1 MPEFN
6 KHSVFKKPL
15 LYGFL
20 AFLLVLIITQTI
32 TNQRFKIQNQN
43 EQHKVN
49 ERALELE
56 EDLQGILGQSSTA
69 TQTLAFIV
77 ENYGIPDNFDSI
89 AQLLIN
95 SNKNI
100 DALEL
105 VNKDG
110 VITHVY
116 PLAGNEVLGLNIFKD
131 SIGKDGAITTL
142 ERKDYF
148 TAGPIYLNQGGSGF
162 VGRRPLFNDDGFNGF
177 VAAVIKLSTVI
188 NAVEIDSLDD
198 PQFYFQLAK
207 INPNKTEEVFYSSKD
222 ISKGEAINVPLTTS
236 QGEWKL
242 YVISNQPTSYST
254 IIIFSVL
261 GFLLSLVCGILVWF
275 LVRQPFRLN
284 QLVLQ
289 KTKLLNE
296 SNNKLKTLVEQASDG
311 IFLTSSTGVISD
323 VNISGAKMLGY
334 TINELIGINL
344 KDIYDAEELKHNP
357 IKFKELKAG
366 HTILHER
373 KMIRKDDSS
382 FYGEINAKMTPN
394 GHLLGILRDITER
407 KELEL
412 IAEDNLQKF
421 SKAFNSGFV
430 GMVIKDDNKRFLDA
444 NSYFLDL
451 IGYTLEEVKGKTIS
465 ELGLLDLE
473 EALKKNP
480 AISAFGSSERV
491 GKIELEFKTK
501 KGEILHLI
509 TSMEHYEYQNK
520 KYSLSTYINQ
530 TDRKKADLEIRQSE
544 IKYRELTERISDA
557 FIAIDRHWN
566 YTYIN
571 ARAAKI
577 LNIDPKILIGK
588 NVWEEY
594 PDFAKTEAYSFFH
607 DAMKNQTY
615 IKFEQYHP
623 QFDSWIENK
632 LYPSPEGI
640 TVYFRD
646 VTKKKKAD
654 QENQKL
660 IAIIENSPDF
670 IGLTSLEGN
679 SLYLN
684 EAGKKLVGFS
694 AEKDITETSIADFFP
709 EEYGDDIINKHLTY
723 LHKTGVWSMEVPF
736 KNFKTNKIVPA
747 EFSGFIIRD
756 KISNEPIG
764 IGCIAFDLT
773 EHKRSQHEILDLQTK
788 MDAAIRIGKI
798 GYWDYDIETENANW
812 SPRLYEIY
820 NVKPGTTITIPL
832 LEKLIHPDD
841 VDLHRKVLKETIVE
855 NGTHSYTYRI
865 FDNNGS
871 IKYLHIEMEADFN
884 EEDLPVKLRGTV
896 VDITE
901 QKEANNKILELQNK
915 MDAAIR
921 IGKIGY
927 WDWNLENNLVEW
939 SNEMFEIY
947 GIPDKTSITLE
958 EAIEFTHPDDS
969 NVLAEVLSRKQDEDQ
984 TIPTI
989 YKICLKDKTV
999 KHILSFN
1006 ENVYNNEGK
1015 PIKLHGT
1022 SMDITKSVLAEEALR
1037 ENKEKFTKAFQ
1048 TNLMGMI
1055 MLDSE
1060 RKVIEANDVV
1070 YKLLGVT
1077 REGLIGNTIME
1088 SAVAVMEN
1096 YDDNEREKLWKH
1108 FLKHG
1113 RVINQKFKIN
1123 LKSGRKM
1130 SLSVSIES
1138 LFFNNKQNYLVNL
1151 IDDTKRKEAEEAL
1164 ELQNIQL
1171 KKTNSELDSFVYSAS
1186 HELRAPL
1193 ASVLGLINL
1202 ILTEENKPSLVTNLN
1217 MMEKSIIRL
1226 DDFIKDI
1233 IEYSRNK
1240 HLKVNVETINFTNLI
1255 ESSIESL
1262 WYLEN
1267 TNKINIEISV
1277 NDKVSFVSDSK
1288 RISIVLNNFISNAI
1302 KYHDIEKK
1310 APSIWL
1316 DVTTTKKEAI
1326 IIIKDNGLG
1335 IEEKEIDNIFNM
1347 FYRVSSRIMGS
1358 GIGLFIVKEVLTKLN
1373 GSMVVE
1379 SKLGEGSM
1387 FTIKIPNES
1396 GRK

>member
-1 MPEFN
+1 MPGFN
-6 KHSVFKKPL
+6 MHTVFKKPL

-43 EQHKVN
+43 ELHKVN
-49 ERALELE
+49 ERVLELE

-105 VNKDG
+105 VNRDG

-131 SIGKDGAITTL
+131 SIAKDGAITTL
-142 ERKDYF
+142 ERKNYF
-148 TAGPIYLNQGGSGF
+148 TAGPIHLNQGGSGF
-162 VGRRPLFNDDGFNGF
+162 VGRRPLFNEDGFNGF
-177 VAAVIKLSTVI
+177 VAAVIRLSTVI
-188 NAVEIDSLDD
+188 SAVEIDSLND
-198 PQFYFQLAK
+198 PQFYYQLAK

-222 ISKGEAINVPLTTS
+222 ISNGEAINVSLTTS

-242 YVISNQPTSYST
+242 YVISNQPSSYST

-334 TINELIGINL
+334 TINELIGLSL

-373 KMIRKDDSS
+373 KMIRKDSSS

-394 GHLLGILRDITER
+394 GDLLGILRDITER

-451 IGYTLEEVKGKTIS
+451 IGYTLEEVKGKTIP
-465 ELGLLDLE
+465 ELGLMDME

-480 AISAFGSSERV
+480 AICTLESSERV
-491 GKIELEFKTK
+491 GKIEVEFKTK
-501 KGEILHLI
+501 KGELLHLI
-509 TSMEHYEYQNK
+509 TSMEPYEHQNK
-520 KYSLSTYINQ
+520 KYSLSTYVNQ
-530 TDRKKADLEIRQSE
+530 TERKNSDFEIRRSE
-544 IKYRELTERISDA
+544 KKYRELTERISDA
-557 FIAIDRHWN
+557 YIAFDKNWNFI
-566 YTYIN
+566 YIN
-571 ARAAKI
+571 AKAAI
-577 LNIDPKILIGK
+577 IVNIDAAEMMGK
-588 NVWEEY
+588 NLWEEF
-594 PDFAKTEAYSFFH
+594 PEFKNTEAYAIFNE
-607 DAMKNQTY
+607 AMAKQAYTH
-615 IKFEQYHP
+615 FEQYHK
-623 QFDSWIENK
+623 QFDVWIENK
-632 LYPSPEGI
+632 LYPSPDGI
-640 TVYFRD
+640 TIYFRD
-646 VTKKKKAD
+646 VTKKKKID

-660 IAIIENSPDF
+660 IAVIENSPGF
-670 IGLTSLEGN
+670 IGLASLKGKAI
-679 SLYLN
+679 YLN
-684 EAGKKLVGFS
+684 DAGKNLVGFPVENNI
-694 AEKDITETSIADFFP
+694 ADTSIFDFFP
-709 EEYGDDIINKHLTY
+709 KEYHSIISNEHLSGI
-723 LHKTGVWSMEVPF
+723 KENGIWCGEVPF
-736 KNFKTNKIVPA
+736 QNFSTKKIVPA
-747 EFSGFIIRD
+747 DFSSFLIRD
-756 KISNEPIG
+756 KITQNPIG

-773 EHKRSQHEILDLQTK
+773 ERKKVQNEILDLQTK

-798 GYWDYDIETENANW
+798 GYWDWNLKTEIIEW
-812 SPRLYEIY
+812 SDRMYEIY
-820 NVKPGTTITIPL
+820 DVDPGTIIDVSFAK
-832 LEKLIHPDD
+832 KLVHPDD
-841 VDLHRKVLKETIVE
+841 LEYHNAIIKLKSTTKD
-855 NGTHSYTYRI
+855 NDSFYYRI
-865 FDNNGS
+865 IHKNKS
-871 IKYLHIEMEADFN
+871 VKYVLVQMEVIEDTM
-884 EEDLPVKLRGTV
+884 DLPIRYRGTA

-901 QKEANNKILELQNK
+901 QKEAENEIIDLKSK

-927 WDWNLENNLVEW
+927 WSWHLDSNLVEW

-947 GIPDKTSITLE
+947 GISDKTSVTLKK
-958 EAIEFTHPDDS
+958 AIEFFHPDDS
-969 NVLAEVLSRKQDEDQ
+969 NVLSEILSRKPEDDQ
-984 TIPTI
+984 TLPTV
-989 YKICLKDKTV
+989 YKICLNDKTV
-999 KHILSFN
+999 KHILSFS
-1006 ENVYNNEGK
+1006 ENVYNSEGK
-1015 PIKLHGT
+1015 PIQLHGT
-1022 SMDITKSVLAEEALR
+1022 SMDITKNILAEEALR
-1037 ENKEKFTKAFQ
+1037 ETKEKFAKAFE
-1048 TNLMGMI
+1048 TNLMGII
-1055 MLDSE
+1055 MLDDQ
-1060 RKVIEANDVV
+1060 RRVIEANKTV
-1070 YKLLGVT
+1070 YAILGTT
-1077 REGLIGNTIME
+1077 RKALIGKTILDSGVITIDE
-1088 SAVAVMEN
+1088 KERLKIWEQFLEN
-1096 YDDNEREKLWKH
+1096 GK
-1108 FLKHG
+1108 
-1113 RVINQKFKIN
+1113 VINQELVIY
-1123 LKSGRKM
+1123 LKNGQTK
-1130 SLSVSIES
+1130 SLLVSIES
-1138 LFFNNKQNYLVNL
+1138 LQFNNKQSYLVNL
-1151 IDDTKRKEAEEAL
+1151 IDDTKRKEAEKAL
-1164 ELQNIQL
+1164 NSQYIEL
-1171 KKTNSELDSFVYSAS
+1171 KKTNYELDSFVYSAS

-1193 ASVLGLINL
+1193 ASVLGLIQ
-1202 ILTEENKPSLVTNLN
+1202 LTLMEEREPQLALHLN
-1217 MMEKSIIRL
+1217 MIEKSIERL

-1240 HLKVNVETINFTNLI
+1240 HVDIKLETINFTNLL
-1255 ESSIESL
+1255 ENSLESL

-1267 TNKINIEISV
+1267 TNKINIKINV
-1277 NDKVSFVSDSK
+1277 IDKVGFVSDSK
-1288 RISIVLNNFISNAI
+1288 RISIILNNFISNAI
-1302 KYHDIEKK
+1302 KYHDLEKK

-1316 DVTTTKKEAI
+1316 GVTTTKKEAI
-1326 IIIKDNGLG
+1326 ITIKDNGLG
-1335 IEEKEIDNIFNM
+1335 IEEKEIDKIFNM

-1373 GSMVVE
+1373 GTMVVK

-1396 GRK
+1396 VRK

>member
-1 MPEFN
+1 MPEVKNHFA
-6 KHSVFKKPL
+6 FKKPL

-43 EQHKVN
+43 EQNKVN

-56 EDLQGILGQSSTA
+56 EDLQRILGQSSTA

-89 AQLLIN
+89 AHLLIN
-95 SNKNI
+95 SNKKI

-105 VNKDG
+105 VNKEG

-116 PLAGNEVLGLNIFKD
+116 PLESNEVLGLNIFKD
-131 SIGKDGAITTL
+131 SIAKDGAITTL

-148 TAGPIYLNQGGSGF
+148 TTGPIYLNQGGSGF
-162 VGRRPLFNDDGFNGF
+162 VGRRPLFNEGGFNGF
-177 VAAVIKLSTVI
+177 VAAVIRLSTI
-188 NAVEIDSLDD
+188 ISAVEIDSLET
-198 PQFYFQLAK
+198 PPFYYQLAK
-207 INPNKTEEVFYSSKD
+207 VNPNKTEEVFYSSKD

-254 IIIFSVL
+254 IIIFSIL

-296 SNNKLKTLVEQASDG
+296 SNNKLKTLIEQASDG
-311 IFLTSSTGVISD
+311 IFLTSPTGVISD

-334 TINELIGINL
+334 TISELIGLSL

-366 HTILHER
+366 NTILHER
-373 KMIRKDDSS
+373 IMIRKDNSS

-394 GHLLGILRDITER
+394 GDLLGILRDITER

-412 IAEDNLQKF
+412 IAADNLRKF

-444 NSYFLDL
+444 NSYFLNL
-451 IGYTLEEVKGKTIS
+451 IGYTLEEVKGKTIP
-465 ELGLLDLE
+465 ELGLLDME

-615 IKFEQYHP
+615 IKFEQYHK
-623 QFDSWIENK
+623 QFDAWIENK

-640 TVYFRD
+640 TIYFRD
-646 VTKKKKAD
+646 VTKKKKVD

-660 IAIIENSPDF
+660 IAVIENSPGF
-670 IGLTSLEGN
+670 IGLASLKGE
-679 SLYLN
+679 SIYLN
-684 EAGKKLVGFS
+684 DAGKNLVDFPI
-694 AEKDITETSIADFFP
+694 EKSIADTSIFDFFP
-709 EEYGDDIINKHLTY
+709 KEYHSIISNEYLTGI
-723 LHKTGVWSMEVPF
+723 KENGVWSGEVPLQ
-736 KNFKTNKIVPA
+736 NFSTKKIVPA
-747 EFSGFIIRD
+747 EFSSFLIRD
-756 KISNEPIG
+756 KITKNPIG

-773 EHKRSQHEILDLQTK
+773 ERKKVQKEIYDLQTK

-798 GYWDYDIETENANW
+798 GYWDWNLKTEIIEW
-812 SPRLYEIY
+812 SDRMYEIY
-820 NVKPGTTITIPL
+820 DVEPGTIIDVSLTK
-832 LEKLIHPDD
+832 KLVHPDD
-841 VDLHRKVLKETIVE
+841 WQNHNALIQLKSTTKD
-855 NGTHSYTYRI
+855 NGSFYYRI
-865 FDNNGS
+865 IHKNKS
-871 IKYLHIEMEADFN
+871 VKYVLVQMEVIEDTVG
-884 EEDLPVKLRGTV
+884 LPIRYRGTT

-901 QKEANNKILELQNK
+901 QKEAENEIIDLKSK

-927 WDWNLENNLVEW
+927 WSWHLDSNLVEW
-939 SNEMFEIY
+939 SNEMYEIY
-947 GIPDKTSITLE
+947 GVSDKASITLE
-958 EAIEFTHPDDS
+958 KVIEFIHPDDS
-969 NVLAEVLSRKQDEDQ
+969 NVLAEFLNRKPEDDH
-984 TIPTI
+984 TIPAV
-989 YKICLKDKTV
+989 YKICLKDNTV
-999 KHILSFN
+999 KHILSFS

-1015 PIKLHGT
+1015 PIQLHGT
-1022 SMDITKSVLAEEALR
+1022 AIDITKNILAEEALR
-1037 ENKEKFTKAFQ
+1037 ETKEKFAKAFE

-1055 MLDSE
+1055 MLDDQK
-1060 RKVIEANDVV
+1060 RVIEANKTVFSI
-1070 YKLLGVT
+1070 LGT
-1077 REGLIGNTIME
+1077 AREALIGKTVFDSGVISIE
-1088 SAVAVMEN
+1088 E
-1096 YDDNEREKLWKH
+1096 NERLKLWEQ
-1108 FLKHG
+1108 FLENGK
-1113 RVINQKFKIN
+1113 VINQELAIQLRN
-1123 LKSGRKM
+1123 GQAKS
-1130 SLSVSIES
+1130 LLISIES
-1138 LFFNNKQNYLVNL
+1138 LHFNNKESYLVNL
-1151 IDDTKRKEAEEAL
+1151 IDDTKRKEAEKAL
-1164 ELQNIQL
+1164 KSQYIEL

-1193 ASVLGLINL
+1193 ASVLGLIQ
-1202 ILTEENKPSLVTNLN
+1202 LTLMEEREPQLALHLN
-1217 MMEKSIIRL
+1217 MMEKSIERL

-1240 HLKVNVETINFTNLI
+1240 HVDVKLETINFTNLL
-1255 ESSIESL
+1255 ENSLESL

-1267 TNKINIEISV
+1267 TNKVNIEINI
-1277 NDKVSFVSDSK
+1277 NDKVGFVSDSK

-1302 KYHDIEKK
+1302 KYHDLEKK
-1310 APSIWL
+1310 APSIWIGIN
-1316 DVTTTKKEAI
+1316 TTKKEAI
-1326 IIIKDNGLG
+1326 ITIKDNGLG
-1335 IEEKEIDNIFNM
+1335 IEEKEIDKIFNM

-1373 GSMVVE
+1373 GTMVVK